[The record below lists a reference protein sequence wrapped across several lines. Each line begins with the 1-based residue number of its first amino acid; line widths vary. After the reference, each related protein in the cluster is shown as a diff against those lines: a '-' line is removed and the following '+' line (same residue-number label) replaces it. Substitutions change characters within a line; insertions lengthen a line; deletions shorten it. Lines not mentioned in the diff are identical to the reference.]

1 LAQFKKYLFYF
12 NVFLFFINKYLSF
25 LHHKIFKQMKEEKRN
40 YVFIGLQ
47 VISWIIFIGLSIE
60 AGGLLVNFVFSLF
73 KPEMVSRLYQKLDLS
88 EIFQYSEWA
97 YYSVYSLILSIAL
110 LKAYL
115 FYVVIRLIIKL
126 DLMNPFTAYVA
137 TQISQISYY
146 TLSIGLIS
154 YIARQYDKQLQKD
167 GLNTDALG
175 TFWAD
180 TEAFILMAAII
191 YVISQI
197 FKRGIELQ
205 NENELTI

>member
-1 LAQFKKYLFYF
+1 
-12 NVFLFFINKYLSF
+12 
-25 LHHKIFKQMKEEKRN
+25 MKEEKRN

-47 VISWIIFIGLSIE
+47 VISWIIFIGLSID
-60 AGGLLVNFVFSLF
+60 AGGLLVNFIFSLY
-73 KPEMVSRLYQKLDLS
+73 KPEIVSRLYQKLDLS
-88 EIFQYSEWA
+88 EIFNYSEWA

-137 TQISQISYY
+137 NQISQISYY

-154 YIARQYDKQLQKD
+154 YIAHQYDKQLQKD
-167 GLNTDALG
+167 GLNTHALG
-175 TFWAD
+175 EFWAD

-191 YVISQI
+191 YVISNI
-197 FKRGIELQ
+197 FKRGIEIQ
-205 NENELTI
+205 NENDLTI